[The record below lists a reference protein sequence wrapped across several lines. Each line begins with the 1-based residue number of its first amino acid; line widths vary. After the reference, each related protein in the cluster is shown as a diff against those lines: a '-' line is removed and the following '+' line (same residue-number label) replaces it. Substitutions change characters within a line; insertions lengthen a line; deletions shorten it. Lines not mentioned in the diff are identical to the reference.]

1 VASVN
6 PIWNYAAKRDIV
18 SHNPFSQ
25 YMPKPGEGRRH
36 ITPLSDDE
44 LERLAEAAQSV
55 WPYGRAFVTWQAY
68 TGMRPSETYA
78 LDRPLDISG
87 DVLRITHGVYEGV
100 IDTPKTGPRE
110 ILLLPQARDALRFV
124 PGISGPLFQSVWGRR
139 LSNRLMSS
147 TYWKK
152 TREAF
157 GRDDIDVYSLRHQCA
172 HLLYVRYDLP
182 AKDVAAQLGNS
193 PRLIE
198 NLYGHWRSGAT
209 DRLREAIKAHD
220 VPAVPRPA

>member
-1 VASVN
+1 
-6 PIWNYAAKRDIV
+6 
-18 SHNPFSQ
+18 
-25 YMPKPGEGRRH
+25 
-36 ITPLSDDE
+36 
-44 LERLAEAAQSV
+44 
-55 WPYGRAFVTWQAY
+55 
-68 TGMRPSETYA
+68 
-78 LDRPLDISG
+78 
-87 DVLRITHGVYEGV
+87 
-100 IDTPKTGPRE
+100 
-110 ILLLPQARDALRFV
+110 
-124 PGISGPLFQSVWGRR
+124 
-139 LSNRLMSS
+139 MSS

-220 VPAVPRPA
+220 VPTPPTVVPLKRGVGVTLRWREF